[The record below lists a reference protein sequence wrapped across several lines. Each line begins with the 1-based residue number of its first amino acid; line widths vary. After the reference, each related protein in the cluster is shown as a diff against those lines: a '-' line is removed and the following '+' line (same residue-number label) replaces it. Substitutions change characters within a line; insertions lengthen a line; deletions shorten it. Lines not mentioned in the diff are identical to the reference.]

1 MSTAD
6 KLQQLRLERQKS
18 DLSHKLQALQSQLE
32 RAENEKSTMAEE
44 SGHKI
49 KQALSLLDTARKEI
63 DKLKREKESLTS
75 EVTDLRRQNV
85 ELRTSSTPSSVP
97 ESRKD
102 VKTTSDDVD
111 GLNTLQENTPNA
123 LSWGCAE
130 SPNGFS
136 DDHVV
141 VRRQN
146 NEQEVSERPMSMAER
161 MSMFESKKSSGRD
174 FGQSP
179 TTNGV
184 SSQKASWRNAPAQ
197 VKLGE
202 EKPDEQESS
211 PVPRRASKV
220 SQNAKDNRHT
230 MPPNAYSPKQ
240 ISTPP
245 EKPTPKQAAQ
255 ASSGRDKMRTAL
267 GGMMAA
273 IETEKQHKGMWS
285 SRRTTHQGDLDKLLL
300 DNLET
305 FDKTSGSTST
315 SNSTHRAPH
324 DTKHKSSSAQKSK
337 RNFTYSR
344 TSSKP
349 LYDEIEEEKE
359 DSDPE
364 MKNLARGLK
373 SDLFTGTDKMLD
385 DIDHLYKNSVTKY
398 EKHFIR
404 KSESLCDAL
413 NKIDAL
419 NIKEENKQ
427 FLLEN
432 MDNETY
438 CNPLVPQK
446 YSVHPKKLD
455 TNADKHIALRSLMKK
470 RHDFSTRTP
479 TRIFDKSEPT
489 WKPTG
494 LVKLPVKSKY
504 NPSEVVKGETTEKYS
519 SFTRSGLLSPQ
530 ERVMENI
537 KNLREGDDNMA
548 QVLPS
553 KAKHNKYVPLECEEP
568 PLPRPRGVFT
578 PKPLKKTIKEPPK
591 PMMLPENSKPAPFT
605 YMNSLNPV
613 ADLSVIK
620 ARKEANKAETN
631 PRTSDDAP
639 LTKGVKRG
647 SVKNLAAMFNS
658 SLKPKQ
664 DQSKR
669 SRRKSEGSSR
679 VGGMKHGL
687 IKSKSLVFDND
698 SGSLGTGIST
708 NDLTCST
715 KYTDNTDRDV
725 DTSIMDDTADS
736 DLFNDK
742 MLLPHIML
750 NGQDNNK
757 EEEED
762 DFQSSES
769 LSRAVSPVLR
779 SRRGSYAYKKRIPK
793 KVESNYSGYY
803 NDKPNFSDTSED
815 SAQRETQ
822 PPVKV
827 FDKELKRTV
836 AVKPELSTIVSQRT
850 PFQSQTDPTITPEEP
865 VTNIMS
871 LTTASNI
878 MPSTA
883 AIVNSTTLTSRP
895 PLIRSRHIGDD
906 VLRQNPAKKPSVPV
920 SSLDDQFDLS
930 KPPKFDSDYDL
941 DCSQSSSSSLKEN
954 DCTKNSQDEMKQAN
968 IENKLTIISDPSS
981 TKIPFSITEYQKMFA
996 KKQESRDATTTKT
1009 RPRFSK
1015 QKTITPTSHTNS
1027 IAATTRT
1034 TINSTLSSRTNT
1046 STPSTRNT
1054 SNTSTPSTRNTSTTN
1069 TPRGLIKCSTS
1080 SLQSRGPTVK
1090 FGAQPKSITPKFI
1103 GLVNNVA
1110 PKNPVK
1116 RAQSIAAPG
1125 SATSKK
1131 AALLH
1136 WCQRMTEGHEHVNIT
1151 NFGKSWNDG
1160 MAFCALFHHFVPDQ
1174 IPYETLDPRNREF
1187 NFHLAFTEGEKAGVT
1202 ALLDVEDMVEMRNP
1216 DWMSVMTYISL
1227 IYNHFNGIR
1236 VGGPRLPPM
1245 PGNE

>member
-1 MSTAD
+1 M
-6 KLQQLRLERQKS
+6 
-18 DLSHKLQALQSQLE
+18 
-32 RAENEKSTMAEE
+32 
-44 SGHKI
+44 
-49 KQALSLLDTARKEI
+49 
-63 DKLKREKESLTS
+63 
-75 EVTDLRRQNV
+75 
-85 ELRTSSTPSSVP
+85 
-97 ESRKD
+97 
-102 VKTTSDDVD
+102 
-111 GLNTLQENTPNA
+111 
-123 LSWGCAE
+123 
-130 SPNGFS
+130 F
-136 DDHVV
+136 V
-141 VRRQN
+141 VRLRACSN
-146 NEQEVSERPMSMAER
+146 MT
-161 MSMFESKKSSGRD
+161 
-174 FGQSP
+174 SP
-179 TTNGV
+179 GI
-184 SSQKASWRNAPAQ
+184 
-197 VKLGE
+197 
-202 EKPDEQESS
+202 
-211 PVPRRASKV
+211 
-220 SQNAKDNRHT
+220 
-230 MPPNAYSPKQ
+230 Q
-240 ISTPP
+240 I
-245 EKPTPKQAAQ
+245 
-255 ASSGRDKMRTAL
+255 GAL
-267 GGMMAA
+267 ILLA
-273 IETEKQHKGMWS
+273 ILSVTFIFKRWS
-285 SRRTTHQGDLDKLLL
+285 SKRTTHQGDLDRLLL

-324 DTKHKSSSAQKSK
+324 DTKHTSSSAQKSK
-337 RNFTYSR
+337 RKFTYSR

-373 SDLFTGTDKMLD
+373 SDLFKGTDKMLD
-385 DIDHLYKNSVTKY
+385 NIDHLYKDNVTKY

-404 KSESLCDAL
+404 KSDSLCDAL

-438 CNPLVPQK
+438 CNPLEPQK

-455 TNADKHIALRSLMKK
+455 TNSDKHTALRSLMKK
-470 RHDFSTRTP
+470 RHDFSSRTP
-479 TRIFDKSEPT
+479 SRIFDKSEPT

-494 LVKLPVKSKY
+494 LVKLPVKSNSY

-591 PMMLPENSKPAPFT
+591 PMMMPENSKPAPFT

-613 ADLSVIK
+613 ADLSAIK

-631 PRTSDDAP
+631 PRTSDDVP

-669 SRRKSEGSSR
+669 SRRMSEGSSR
-679 VGGMKHGL
+679 VTGMKHGL

-750 NGQDNNK
+750 NGQHNNK

-779 SRRGSYAYKKRIPK
+779 SRRGSYAYKKRTPK

-803 NDKPNFSDTSED
+803 NDKPNFSDGSED
-815 SAQRETQ
+815 SAGRESQ

-827 FDKELKRTV
+827 FDKGVKRTV

-850 PFQSQTDPTITPEEP
+850 TFQSQTDPTITPEEP
-865 VTNIMS
+865 VTK
-871 LTTASNI
+871 I
-878 MPSTA
+878 MPSTTA
-883 AIVNSTTLTSRP
+883 SAIKPSTTTSATIVNSTTLTSRP
-895 PLIRSRHIGDD
+895 PL
-906 VLRQNPAKKPSVPV
+906 LRQNPARKPPAPV

-1009 RPRFSK
+1009 RPRFSR
-1015 QKTITPTSHTNS
+1015 QQTITPTSHTNS

-1034 TINSTLSSRTNT
+1034 TISSTLSSRTNT

-1054 SNTSTPSTRNTSTTN
+1054 SNTTTSN
-1069 TPRGLIKCSTS
+1069 TPRGLIKCSPS
-1080 SLQSRGPTVK
+1080 SLQSKVPTVK
-1090 FGAQPKSITPKFI
+1090 FG
-1103 GLVNNVA
+1103 
-1110 PKNPVK
+1110 
-1116 RAQSIAAPG
+1116 
-1125 SATSKK
+1125 
-1131 AALLH
+1131 
-1136 WCQRMTEGHEHVNIT
+1136 
-1151 NFGKSWNDG
+1151 
-1160 MAFCALFHHFVPDQ
+1160 
-1174 IPYETLDPRNREF
+1174 
-1187 NFHLAFTEGEKAGVT
+1187 
-1202 ALLDVEDMVEMRNP
+1202 
-1216 DWMSVMTYISL
+1216 
-1227 IYNHFNGIR
+1227 
-1236 VGGPRLPPM
+1236 
-1245 PGNE
+1245 